1 MSLRRLLLVSL
12 LILALLPTDRA
23 FADGWE
29 DMREEFRTAMK
40 SDKWKERQDGFIY
53 LEGYDRPE
61 AVEEIL
67 RALKKETNA
76 AVELAALDALA
87 AQKSKG
93 SREVLFKIARK
104 GKGRERLLV
113 INALARQP
121 SLDVGEM
128 LLEVAAGKDGP
139 AAAQAALALKDQ
151 KHPDTVKVLVPL
163 LKSKHWQVRRAAA
176 ITLKALRPDE
186 AVKPL
191 ADALALS
198 KGRDRFEILDA
209 LLEITGE
216 TFGNDPAAWKAFA
229 RGTPAAEIRA
239 KPKHPPYAFG
249 VPIYGQRV
257 VICLDNSLRM
267 TDRHPFGD
275 ERLRK
280 LSTAPDGK
288 AIPWIRVA
296 TNGQF
301 AHAQVKH
308 LIRGFQKGTKF
319 ELIVFNATVQPVFNG
334 LANVGSAARNTVFE
348 VMDGLKTDDGIA
360 AYTALQ
366 QALDVAGATDAKAWK
381 SGPDEIIYITV
392 NVPTAGEV
400 TEADL
405 VAAGIGLKARLRMVP
420 IHTVG
425 IHYHP
430 YDMCREIAKLTGG
443 VYVDLT
449 K

>member
-1 MSLRRLLLVSL
+1 MSRRSLLPLLVCLLLPLV
-12 LILALLPTDRA
+12 APPA
-23 FADGWE
+23 AYADGWE
-29 DMREEFRTAMK
+29 EMREEFRAAMK
-40 SDKWKERQDGFIY
+40 SDQWKERQDGFIY
-53 LEGYDRPE
+53 LSGYDRPE

-76 AVELAALDALA
+76 AVELAALGALA

-113 INALARQP
+113 LNALARQP
-121 SLDVGEM
+121 SLDVGEL

-139 AAAQAALALKDQ
+139 AAAQAALALKNQ

-163 LKSKHWQVRRAAA
+163 LKHKSWQVRRAAA
-176 ITLKALRPDE
+176 ITLKEFRPDE

-198 KGRDRFEILDA
+198 KGRDRNEILAA

-216 TFGNDPAAWKAFA
+216 KFGNDPAAWKAFA
-229 RGTPAAEIRA
+229 RGTPADEIRP

-267 TDRHPFGD
+267 TDRHPFD
-275 ERLRK
+275 DQRLRK

-296 TNGQF
+296 TSGQF
-301 AHAQVKH
+301 AQAQVKH

-319 ELIVFNATVQPVFNG
+319 ELIIFNEQVRPVFNG
-334 LANVGSAARNTVFE
+334 LANVGSRARPRSRCST
-348 VMDGLKTDDGIA
+348 GSRPTTGSPR
-360 AYTALQ
+360 TPRSSRHW
-366 QALDVAGATDAKAWK
+366 T
-381 SGPDEIIYITV
+381 SPDPDPRRPGSRGRTRSSTS
-392 NVPTAGEV
+392 P
-400 TEADL
+400 
-405 VAAGIGLKARLRMVP
+405 
-420 IHTVG
+420 
-425 IHYHP
+425 
-430 YDMCREIAKLTGG
+430 
-443 VYVDLT
+443 
-449 K
+449 